1 MHLRARPRRTG
12 RAGTEIADAAAA
24 VTAGAASETDETNRG
39 AVEAPRLVGL
49 STAPLAV
56 APIRIGLGLAGMVAA
71 SLRGLSWSVAG
82 AEFVLGTAVFAF
94 AALADPRRRFFR
106 LKDEAEPV
114 PADATFEPLGRV
126 ALMATY
132 PSTVGLAALT
142 AVSLAFN
149 AALAAVLAGGAAGL
163 GVAGAI
169 TGAQIAMRE
178 RAGGVRLYVERGG
191 RRLFAAGTTLRDA

>member
-1 MHLRARPRRTG
+1 
-12 RAGTEIADAAAA
+12 
-24 VTAGAASETDETNRG
+24 VTAGVASEENETSRD
-39 AVEAPRLVGL
+39 AAEAPRLVGL
-49 STAPLAV
+49 STAPLVV
-56 APIRIGLGLAGMVAA
+56 APIRIGLGLLGMAGAT
-71 SLRGLSWSVAG
+71 LRGLSWSVAA

-94 AALADPRRRFFR
+94 AALADPRRHFFR

-126 ALMATY
+126 ALLATY

-142 AVSLAFN
+142 GVSLAFN

-178 RAGGVRLYVERGG
+178 RVGGIRLYVERGS
-191 RRLFAAGTTLRDA
+191 RRLFAAETTRERA

>member
-1 MHLRARPRRTG
+1 
-12 RAGTEIADAAAA
+12 
-24 VTAGAASETDETNRG
+24 VTAGAASEKNETSRD
-39 AVEAPRLVGL
+39 AAEAPRLVGL
-49 STAPLAV
+49 STAPLVV
-56 APIRIGLGLAGMVAA
+56 APIRIGLGLLGMAGAT
-71 SLRGLSWSVAG
+71 LRGLSWSVAA

-94 AALADPRRRFFR
+94 AALADPRRHFFR

-126 ALMATY
+126 ALLATY

-142 AVSLAFN
+142 GVSLAFN
-149 AALAAVLAGGAAGL
+149 AALAAVLAGGVTGV

-178 RAGGVRLYVERGG
+178 RVGGVRLCVERGG
-191 RRLFAAGTTLRDA
+191 RRLFAAETTRERA

>member
-1 MHLRARPRRTG
+1 MT
-12 RAGTEIADAAAA
+12 AGVASEENETSRDAA
-24 VTAGAASETDETNRG
+24 
-39 AVEAPRLVGL
+39 EAPRLVGL
-49 STAPLAV
+49 STAPLVV
-56 APIRIGLGLAGMVAA
+56 APIRIGLGLLGMAGAT
-71 SLRGLSWSVAG
+71 LRGLSWSVAA

-94 AALADPRRRFFR
+94 AALADPRRHFFR

-126 ALMATY
+126 ALVATY

-142 AVSLAFN
+142 GVSLAFN
-149 AALAAVLAGGAAGL
+149 AALAAVLAGGVAGL

-191 RRLFAAGTTLRDA
+191 RRLFAAETTRERA

>member
-1 MHLRARPRRTG
+1 MT
-12 RAGTEIADAAAA
+12 AGVASEENETSRDAA
-24 VTAGAASETDETNRG
+24 
-39 AVEAPRLVGL
+39 EAPRLVGL
-49 STAPLAV
+49 STAPLVV
-56 APIRIGLGLAGMVAA
+56 APIRIGLGLLGMAGAT
-71 SLRGLSWSVAG
+71 LRGLSWSVAA

-94 AALADPRRRFFR
+94 AALADPRRHFFR

-126 ALMATY
+126 ALLATY

-142 AVSLAFN
+142 GVSLAFN
-149 AALAAVLAGGAAGL
+149 AALAAVLAGGVAGL

-191 RRLFAAGTTLRDA
+191 RRLFAAETTRERA

>member
-1 MHLRARPRRTG
+1 
-12 RAGTEIADAAAA
+12 
-24 VTAGAASETDETNRG
+24 VTAGVASEENETSRD
-39 AVEAPRLVGL
+39 AAEAPRLVGL
-49 STAPLAV
+49 STAPLVV
-56 APIRIGLGLAGMVAA
+56 APIRIGLGLLGMAGAT
-71 SLRGLSWSVAG
+71 LRGLSWSVAA

-94 AALADPRRRFFR
+94 AALADPRRHFFR

-114 PADATFEPLGRV
+114 PADATFEPLGGV
-126 ALMATY
+126 ALVATY

-142 AVSLAFN
+142 GVSLAFN
-149 AALAAVLAGGAAGL
+149 AALAAVLAGGVAGL

-191 RRLFAAGTTLRDA
+191 RRLFAAETTRERA

>member
-1 MHLRARPRRTG
+1 MT
-12 RAGTEIADAAAA
+12 AGVASEENETSRDAA
-24 VTAGAASETDETNRG
+24 
-39 AVEAPRLVGL
+39 EAPRLVGL
-49 STAPLAV
+49 STAPLVV
-56 APIRIGLGLAGMVAA
+56 APIRIGLGLLGMAGAT
-71 SLRGLSWSVAG
+71 LRGLSWSVAA

-94 AALADPRRRFFR
+94 AALADPRRHFFR

-126 ALMATY
+126 ALLATY

-142 AVSLAFN
+142 GVSLAFN
-149 AALAAVLAGGAAGL
+149 AALAAVLAGGVAGL

-178 RAGGVRLYVERGG
+178 RVGGVRLYVERGG
-191 RRLFAAGTTLRDA
+191 RRLFAAETTRERA

>member
-1 MHLRARPRRTG
+1 
-12 RAGTEIADAAAA
+12 
-24 VTAGAASETDETNRG
+24 VTAGAASETNETSRG
-39 AVEAPRLVGL
+39 AAEAPRLVGL

-56 APIRIGLGLAGMVAA
+56 APIRIGLGLLGMVAA
-71 SLRGLSWSVAG
+71 GLRGLSWSVAG

-126 ALMATY
+126 AVMATY

-142 AVSLAFN
+142 VVSLAFN

-169 TGAQIAMRE
+169 SGAQIAMRE
-178 RAGGVRLYVERGG
+178 RASGVRLYVERGG
-191 RRLFAAGTTLRDA
+191 RRLYAAGTTRKGV

>member
-1 MHLRARPRRTG
+1 
-12 RAGTEIADAAAA
+12 
-24 VTAGAASETDETNRG
+24 VTAGAASESNETSRG
-39 AVEAPRLVGL
+39 GAAESPRLVGL

-56 APIRIGLGLAGMVAA
+56 APIRIGLGLLGLTGAG
-71 SLRGLSWSVAG
+71 LRGLSWSVAG

-106 LKDEAEPV
+106 LKNEQAEPV

-126 ALMATY
+126 ALFATY

-142 AVSLAFN
+142 AISLSFN
-149 AALAAVLAGGAAGL
+149 TALAAVLAGGVAGL

-169 TGAQIAMRE
+169 SGALIAMGE
-178 RAGGVRLYVERGG
+178 RAEGVRLYVERGG
-191 RRLFAAGTTLRDA
+191 RRLFVRETIREAA

>member
-1 MHLRARPRRTG
+1 
-12 RAGTEIADAAAA
+12 
-24 VTAGAASETDETNRG
+24 VTAGVASEENETSRD
-39 AVEAPRLVGL
+39 AAEAPRLVGL
-49 STAPLAV
+49 STAPLVV
-56 APIRIGLGLAGMVAA
+56 APIRIGLGLLGMAGAT
-71 SLRGLSWSVAG
+71 LRGLSWSVAA

-94 AALADPRRRFFR
+94 AALADPRRHFFR

-126 ALMATY
+126 ALLATY

-142 AVSLAFN
+142 GVSLAFN
-149 AALAAVLAGGAAGL
+149 AALAAVLAGGVAGL

-191 RRLFAAGTTLRDA
+191 RRLFAAETTRERA